1 MRLSEIYSNCRMKEN
16 TDGVGCAF
24 MRTESPVIS
33 FEIFP
38 PKNDEAG
45 EKLDKLIEHLAI
57 LKNYNPAFISLTYGA
72 GGTTQSSSLGIIK
85 RVQNELN
92 LNVMPHF
99 TCVGAKK
106 AQIKEYLKEITDLG
120 IKNILAL
127 RGDIPEGSNIK
138 DFDFHYA
145 NELVK
150 FIKSETNLSI
160 GVAGYPE
167 GHIACDDFFMDL
179 DNLKHKV
186 DEGADVIY
194 TQMFFDNDKFF
205 RFVQLARAAGIQ
217 IPIIPGILPISSY
230 GQLDKML
237 SMARVSVPQSL
248 KNSLEKFK
256 DNPEDVKKLG
266 VEFAT
271 SQCQELIDAD
281 VCGLHFYS
289 LNSSIALTQILD
301 NLSISQL
308 VS

>member
-1 MRLSEIYSNCRMKEN
+1 MNLNEIYSACKVSSN
-16 TDGVGCAF
+16 GF
-24 MRTESPVIS
+24 FTETVPVIS

-38 PKNDEAG
+38 PKNDETG
-45 EKLDKLIEHLAI
+45 EKLDKLIEHLAV
-57 LKNYNPAFISLTYGA
+57 LKKYNPAFISLTYGA

-85 RVQNELN
+85 RVQKELN

-106 AQIKEYLKEITDLG
+106 AQIKEYLNEITELG

-127 RGDIPEGSNIK
+127 RGDIPEGMDAK

-167 GHIACDDFFMDL
+167 GHIACDDFFVDL
-179 DNLKHKV
+179 DNLKRKV

-205 RFVQLARAAGIQ
+205 NFVQLARDSGIQ
-217 IPIIPGILPISSY
+217 IPIIPGILPISGY
-230 GQLDKML
+230 NQLDKML

-248 KNSLEKFK
+248 RNRLEKYK
-256 DNPEDVKKLG
+256 DNPDDIKKLG
-266 VEFAT
+266 IEFA
-271 SQCQELIDAD
+271 SYQCQQLIDSKI
-281 VCGLHFYS
+281 CGLHFYT
-289 LNSSIALTQILD
+289 LNSSTALSQILD
-301 NLSISQL
+301 NLSLAQF